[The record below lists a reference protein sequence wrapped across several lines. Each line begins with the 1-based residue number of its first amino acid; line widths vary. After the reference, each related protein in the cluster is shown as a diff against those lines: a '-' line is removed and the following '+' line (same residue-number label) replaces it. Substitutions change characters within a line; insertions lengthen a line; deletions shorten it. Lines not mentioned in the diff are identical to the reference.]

1 MVFRV
6 TICLFVV
13 ACLVQRAAAS
23 DTLVIKKMSD
33 LDSIPLLKHASF
45 FEHRSGD
52 MAWQDVARQ
61 SFKPAPKSWF
71 SYFYDS
77 AYKRHITV
85 WFRLTIQNAMN
96 DSVRI
101 SLSTQQYS
109 FYRQI
114 VMLSPGDTVIKR
126 PNYFFTT
133 SKKNARTNVIASVA
147 PHSYITYL
155 ICQHNPYERLG
166 PMEIRSVQAYEDWEV
181 RWYAKRSANYLTEF
195 IFLAVI
201 GFITLHTLVQ
211 YFMRR
216 RKEFIWYALYTT
228 SVFFLFV
235 HSIELLSYYDIFFS
249 YFPYLQIHVSNPL
262 FMLVGFCYLRFARAY
277 VDFKSIAPWYYQVV
291 IWTERLI
298 LATIVAHF
306 TLDAAYGNYET
317 AVKLFFWLR
326 IWLFAVAFT
335 GVFLLLRM
343 RKKVLNFFAVGSLCL
358 ALGLTLS
365 MVFWYLRDI
374 DPLGKQN
381 NGWYMQIGML
391 LELLCFTS
399 GLSYKSR
406 LIEKDKHHMQQQ
418 LISQLIKNR
427 GLQEELGQ
435 LLHARAKG
443 QTGQILSQQRELEKE
458 KEKQLTLEFTKKIA
472 EMELQLLKSQLNP
485 HFYFNTLN
493 NLYGLAM
500 IAPKKAPDAILKLS
514 DIMEY
519 VIYDCRN
526 DKVSLGK
533 ELKFLQSYVELEKLR
548 YDENARISLQV
559 TGRADNKFISPM
571 LLIQFVENAFKHG
584 MEKEKEKSNSFLQ
597 ININVLNGSL
607 EYEST
612 NSINGHTAKNGGIGL
627 TNVRKRLD
635 MLYPQKHDL
644 QVIPGDHEYR
654 VKLKLTLS

>member
-1 MVFRV
+1 MGFRV
-6 TICLFVV
+6 TICLFIA
-13 ACLVQRAAAS
+13 ACLVQRAVAS
-23 DTLVIKKMSD
+23 DTLVIQKMSD
-33 LDSIPLLKHASF
+33 LDSIPFLKYASF
-45 FEHRSGD
+45 FELKSGD
-52 MAWQDVARQ
+52 MAWEEVAHQ
-61 SFKPAPKSWF
+61 PFKPAPKKPLR
-71 SYFYDS
+71 YFYDS

-101 SLSTQQYS
+101 SLLVQQYS
-109 FYRQI
+109 FYREI

-133 SKKNARTNVIASVA
+133 SKKDARTNIIASVA

-155 ICQHNPYERLG
+155 VCQPNPYEKLG
-166 PMEIRSVQAYEDWEV
+166 PMTVRSIQAHEDWEA
-181 RWYAKRSANYLTEF
+181 RWYNKRSANYLAEF
-195 IFLAVI
+195 VFLGVI
-201 GFITLHTLVQ
+201 VFITLHTLVQ

-235 HSIELLSYYDIFFS
+235 HSVELLNYYDIFFS

-262 FMLVGFCYLRFARAY
+262 FMLVGLSYLRFARAY
-277 VDFKSIAPWYYQVV
+277 VDFKSIAPWYFQVV
-291 IWTERLI
+291 IWTERLT
-298 LATIVAHF
+298 LVTIVAHF
-306 TLDAAYGNYET
+306 TLDAGYGNYET

-326 IWLFAVAFT
+326 IWLFVVGFT
-335 GVFLLLRM
+335 GVFLLLRL
-343 RKKVLNFFAVGSLCL
+343 RKKVLNFFAIGSLCL
-358 ALGLTLS
+358 VTGLTLS

-399 GLSYKSR
+399 GLSYKSH
-406 LIEKDKHHMQQQ
+406 LIEVEKQNTQRE
-418 LISQLIKNR
+418 LISQLEENR
-427 GLQEELGQ
+427 YLQHELNVK
-435 LLHARAKG
+435 LEARAKELTE
-443 QTGQILSQQRELEKE
+443 QLMSQQRELEKE
-458 KEKQLTLEFTKKIA
+458 KELQLTLQFTKKLA

-519 VIYDCRN
+519 VIYDCRQ
-526 DKVSLGK
+526 DKVPLGK

-548 YDENARISLQV
+548 YDENARISLQI
-559 TGRADNKFISPM
+559 TGKADNKSISPM

-584 MEKEKEKSNSFLQ
+584 MENEKYNSYLE
-597 ININVLNGSL
+597 ININIQNGSL
-607 EYEST
+607 DYEST
-612 NSINGHTAKNGGIGL
+612 NSINGHSAKNGGVGL

-635 MLYPQKHDL
+635 LLYPRKHDL
-644 QVIPGDHEYR
+644 QVMPGDHEFR
-654 VKLKLTLS
+654 VKLKLTL